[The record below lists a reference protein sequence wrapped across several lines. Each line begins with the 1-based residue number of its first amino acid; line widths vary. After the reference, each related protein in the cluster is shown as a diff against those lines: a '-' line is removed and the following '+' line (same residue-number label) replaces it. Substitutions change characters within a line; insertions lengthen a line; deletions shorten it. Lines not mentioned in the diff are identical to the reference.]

1 MILKP
6 NSSRSELVESYKEV
20 RQKTEELCAPLQTE
34 DYVIQSM
41 EDVSPPKWH
50 LGHTTWFFETF
61 LLKNYSRGYQQ
72 HHPLYGFIFN
82 SYYET
87 IGDRVARANRGL
99 LSRPTVKDIY
109 EFRAR

>member
-20 RQKTEELCAPLQTE
+20 RKKTEELCAPLQTE

-61 LLKNYSRGYQQ
+61 LLKNYSHGYQPF
-72 HHPLYGFIFN
+72 HPLYGFIFN

-87 IGDRVARANRGL
+87 IGIVLPARIEACFPARPFRVAFKFE
-99 LSRPTVKDIY
+99 S
-109 EFRAR
+109 